1 MNIEDKQKLD
11 DHFAAIAEILVRNT
25 QKEDL
30 ESFESIELAV
40 REQMLTV
47 VTPAIG
53 PFFFETIT
61 ATKAARERT
70 VDSIIGKVK
79 ITEKQAKK
87 LGLEKNKKVSPYLEK
102 CCLNIVAC
110 ESFERGEQ
118 TIKMMTGMSVS
129 KSSQHRLALGYEF
142 EEAQSKGKI
151 ESLSINGGTVRVR
164 NNVGEESIWKNYKAV
179 SLHGQ
184 VCAAFFQA
192 QEELITCINNQPLA
206 RVVTCLGDGHDGI
219 WNLIKKIDKE
229 ERREV
234 LDWYHLVENI
244 HKVKV
249 SKKVKRQIETYL
261 WQGEQDS
268 AIKELNGSKQKE
280 AINFINYRK
289 KHESRMPDYG
299 LYQDLGICI
308 GSGSVESKI
317 KQIGK
322 RIQIAGGCWK
332 SENVPQILRLR
343 CAYLNEA
350 IT

>member
-1 MNIEDKQKLD
+1 M
-11 DHFAAIAEILVRNT
+11 
-25 QKEDL
+25 
-30 ESFESIELAV
+30 
-40 REQMLTV
+40 
-47 VTPAIG
+47 
-53 PFFFETIT
+53 
-61 ATKAARERT
+61 
-70 VDSIIGKVK
+70 DSIIGKVK

-142 EEAQSKGKI
+142 EEAQSKEKI
-151 ESLSINGGTVRVR
+151 ESLSIDGGTVRVR
-164 NNVGEESIWKNYKAV
+164 TNVGEESIWKNYKAV

-192 QEELITCINNQPLA
+192 QEELITWINNQPLA
-206 RVVTCLGDGHDGI
+206 RVVTCLGDG
-219 WNLIKKIDKE
+219 NLIKKIDKE

-244 HKVKV
+244 QKVKV

-261 WQGEQDS
+261 WQWEQDS

-280 AINFINYRK
+280 AINFINYVK

-322 RIQIAGGCWK
+322 RIQIAGACWK